1 MNVYNQIISQVAQKK
16 KMLAVLIDPDKCK
29 NNTFEVLMLQIQ
41 QHTPDFIFVGGS
53 QLKQNFCELI
63 QQLKSKTS
71 LPVILFPGDATQF
84 SASADA
90 LLFLSLISGRN
101 PEYLI
106 GQHVNTSIQI
116 KASQLEVIPTGYM
129 LIAGG
134 RTSAVEYVSN
144 TRPIPREKNDI
155 ALATAIAG
163 ELLGMKLL
171 YLEAGSGAQLPV
183 PVEMI
188 QKVKA
193 ETTVPLLVGG
203 GITSYNQ
210 VVEAYKAGADIVVI
224 GNALET
230 SPEKLADFIAA
241 RNFLNT

>member
-1 MNVYNQIISQVAQKK
+1 
-16 KMLAVLIDPDKCK
+16 MLAVLIDPDKCK
-29 NNTFEVLMLQIQ
+29 NKMFEVLMLQIQ
-41 QHTPDFIFVGGS
+41 QYTPDFIFVGGS

-84 SASADA
+84 SADADA

-183 PVEMI
+183 PEEMI

-210 VVEAYKAGADIVVI
+210 AIEAYKAGADLVVI

-230 SPEKLADFIAA
+230 SPEMLADFIAA
-241 RNFLNT
+241 RNFLNS

>member
-1 MNVYNQIISQVAQKK
+1 MNVYNQILAQVAVNK
-16 KMLAVLIDPDKCK
+16 KMLAVLIDPDKCE
-29 NNTFEVLMLQIQ
+29 NNSFDILLLQIQ
-41 QHTPDFIFVGGS
+41 QHTPDFIFIGGS
-53 QLKQNFCELI
+53 QLKQKFCDLI
-63 QQLKSKTS
+63 LQIKNKTA

-84 SASADA
+84 SAAADA

-144 TRPIPREKNDI
+144 TRPIPREKNEI

-210 VVEAYKAGADIVVI
+210 AVDAYKSGADMLVI

-241 RNFLNT
+241 RNLVNS